1 MSVPQFLHL
10 GCYGEKPRSG
20 ADGWSCIGGIIAEAA
35 RVAGNFRHIK
45 NPAPPNL
52 VYGQDPHEV
61 GAAAMLLATQAR
73 DKKGRR
79 LRRDGVTLIAGV
91 VTYPMPRAD
100 LAGSVV
106 EKDIYELWKNKTI
119 DWLVSASG
127 IEVRSILEH
136 TDEEYLNL
144 HFFAL
149 PTLTADLRLDFD
161 AVHPGR
167 KARDAAA
174 ARGAS
179 PAGIQAAYQGAMVD
193 WQDRFH
199 RDVSAFFGHQRFGP
213 RRQRVTRERHKA
225 IRQAGRESGSMRAA
239 LELEYKLA
247 RTPEEVDGLTRR
259 VDPDDFK
266 AVALAEI
273 ATLRQQL
280 ARKEMIIREFGLVD
294 PDEAP
299 PPPDRELPVV
309 PAISHA
315 QVLAALDELENI
327 PAPVP
332 AAIMVSD
339 AWAEYLARQNAAV
352 GKLGT
357 NNPRSQDDPEPPDDD
372 PIFRPTESP

>member
-1 MSVPQFLHL
+1 MWAPQFLHL
-10 GCYGEKPRSG
+10 GCFGQEPRSG

-35 RVAGNFRHIK
+35 RVEGNFRHIK

-61 GAAAMLLATQAR
+61 GAAAMLLSTQAR
-73 DKKGRR
+73 DKMGRR
-79 LRRDGVTLIAGV
+79 LRRDGAVLVAGV
-91 VTYPMPRAD
+91 VSYPMPRAD

-127 IEVRSILEH
+127 IEVKCILEH

-149 PTLTADLRLDFD
+149 PTLMADFRLNFD

-167 KARDAAA
+167 KAGNAAA

-179 PAGIQAAYQGAMVD
+179 PAAIQAAYQGAMVD

-199 RDVSAFFGHQRFGP
+199 RDVSAFFGHARVGL

-225 IRQAGRESGSMRAA
+225 IRQAERETERMRAA

-247 RTPEEVDGLTRR
+247 RMPDEVNALSSQ
-259 VDPDDFK
+259 VDPEDFK
-266 AVALAEI
+266 AAAFAEI
-273 ATLRQQL
+273 IKLRQQL
-280 ARKEMIIREFGLVD
+280 ARKELIIREFGLVD

-299 PPPDRELPVV
+299 PPPPDWELPAA

-315 QVLAALDELENI
+315 EALATLDELETF
-327 PAPVP
+327 PEPEP
-332 AAIMVSD
+332 AANTASD
-339 AWAEYLARQNAAV
+339 AWAEYLARQNAGV
-352 GKLGT
+352 GGLQL
-357 NNPRSQDDPEPPDDD
+357 NNDTSQESLEPPDDD
-372 PIFRPTESP
+372 PFFR